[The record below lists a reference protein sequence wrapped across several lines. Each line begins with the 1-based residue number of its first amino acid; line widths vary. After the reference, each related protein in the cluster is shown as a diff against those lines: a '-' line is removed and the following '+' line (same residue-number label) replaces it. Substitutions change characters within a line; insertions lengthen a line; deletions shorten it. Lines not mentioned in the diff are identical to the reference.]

1 MKRHHRLAAGIALLA
16 VVGVP
21 LILLIPAH
29 GLTQAIIGYVDWLR
43 MANAAAIERYYW
55 PLLLLYFAA
64 YTVSVMICLP
74 VTALM
79 AVAGGLM
86 FGIVSFPVAVLSV
99 AAGSIAPFW
108 LSRKVTLAPGK
119 TGFEFLNRIRNKFRR
134 NQFQFLILMR
144 LIPWAPFSVTT
155 IVAGSLGMSL
165 GKFLIATAIGF
176 LPSGLALNAIGHG
189 LKRLAD
195 LDNLSASRLYREP
208 DFLLAAAG
216 VALITFL
223 TFARRVPLIS
233 RLLD

>member
-1 MKRHHRLAAGIALLA
+1 MA
-16 VVGVP
+16 VP

-55 PLLLLYFAA
+55 LLLLLYFAA
-64 YTVSVMICLP
+64 YTVSVMLCLP

-99 AAGSIAPFW
+99 AAGSVVPFW

-119 TGFEFLNRIRNKFRR
+119 TGFEFLNRTRDKFHR

-165 GKFLIATAIGF
+165 EKFLIATAIGF

-189 LKRLAD
+189 LERLED
-195 LDNLSASRLYREP
+195 LGNLSAARLYSEP
-208 DFLLAAAG
+208 DFLIAVAGAG
-216 VALITFL
+216 VVVLL
-223 TFARRVPLIS
+223 SLSRRIPLIS